1 VARLGSSLLLALW
14 AAWGAGCSTASAPP
28 PSPRP
33 LSIVL
38 VTIDTLR
45 ADRLRPSTMPA
56 LDRLARESV
65 VFAQTVSVAP
75 LTLPAHASI
84 LTGLYPPR
92 HGVRDNHLFS
102 LEADVP
108 TFTEALAQ
116 RGYATGAF
124 VSASVL
130 DRRYGLARGFAVYD
144 DDTGPLERPAAD
156 TIAAAERW
164 LASAPRPAFA
174 WIHLFEPHAPYR
186 TGTYDSEVRA
196 VDAALGGFVERLRQ
210 SPTWPQTI
218 VSVTADH
225 GESLGEH
232 GEKTH
237 GFFVYDSTLLVPW
250 VTRVPGRE
258 PATIP
263 HQARLVDVMPTLAAW
278 AGAAIQGPRGG
289 IDGVSLDAARPDGP
303 SPALEAY
310 SETFLPRH
318 QFGWSELRSLRTDR
332 TKWIAAPR
340 PEAYDLAADPGETR
354 NIAASAA
361 DRVRSMERQLAAVER
376 AAVARPARAS
386 DPVVAEQLMALGY
399 IAGGATADAACG
411 GADHDCTQRDDP
423 KDKVRVYQLTMD
435 ALESSEGGR
444 PAEALAM
451 LRAAERLDPGTA
463 PVPFLRGVVLGNI
476 GRFDEAADA
485 LERAVALS
493 PRHVLARFK
502 LALAYVRTDRPD
514 RAERVLEGVLRDEP
528 RNVRALHN
536 LAAIAYTRGQ
546 LDRAAALEQQA
557 VALDANYAEAW
568 NTLGAIDIL
577 RRQPVRAV
585 TALQRATSLDP
596 RNAQAFRNL
605 AIALRATG
613 DRAAADRA
621 ALRACELDRRLC
633 GL

>member
-1 VARLGSSLLLALW
+1 
-14 AAWGAGCSTASAPP
+14 
-28 PSPRP
+28 
-33 LSIVL
+33 VL

-45 ADRLRPSTMPA
+45 ADRVGASAMPA
-56 LDRLARESV
+56 LDRLARESI
-65 VFAQTVSVAP
+65 VFARTVSVAP

-84 LTGLYPPR
+84 LTALYPPR

-102 LEADVP
+102 LGADVP
-108 TFTEALAQ
+108 TFTEALAR

-130 DRRYGLARGFAVYD
+130 NRRYGLARGFGAYD
-144 DDTGPLERPAAD
+144 DDTGPLERAAAD
-156 TIAAAERW
+156 TFAAAERW

-174 WIHLFEPHAPYR
+174 WIHLFEPHAPYK
-186 TGTYDSEVRA
+186 TGTYDAEVRA
-196 VDAALGGFVERLRQ
+196 ADTALGRFIDGIRQ
-210 SPTWPQTI
+210 SAFWPDTL

-250 VTRVPGRE
+250 ITRVPGRE
-258 PATIP
+258 AATITS
-263 HQARLVDVMPTLAAW
+263 QARLVDVMPTLAEW
-278 AGAAIQGPRGG
+278 AGAAIEWPKGS
-289 IDGVSLDAARPDGP
+289 IDGVSLAAARADSP

-310 SETFLPRH
+310 SETWLPRH

-332 TKWIAAPR
+332 AKFIAAPA

-354 NIAASAA
+354 NIASSASE
-361 DRVRSMERQLAAVER
+361 RVRSMERQLAALER
-376 AAVARPARAS
+376 APVARPPRAS

-399 IAGGATADAACG
+399 IAPSGPEVACG
-411 GADHDCTQRDDP
+411 AALAGCERGEDP
-423 KDKVRVYQLTMD
+423 KDKIRVYQLTMD
-435 ALESSEGGR
+435 ALEASELGR
-444 PAEALAM
+444 PADALEM
-451 LRAAERLDPGTA
+451 LRTAERLDARTA
-463 PVPFLRGVVLGNI
+463 QVPFVLGVVLGNV
-476 GRFDEAADA
+476 GRFDEAATA

-502 LALAYVRTDRPD
+502 LALAYVRTNRAD
-514 RAERVLEGVLRDEP
+514 RAQRVLEGVLRDEP
-528 RNVRALHN
+528 QNVRALHN
-536 LAAIAYTRGQ
+536 LAAIAYTRGD

-557 VALDANYAEAW
+557 VALDAGYAEAW

-577 RRQPVRAV
+577 RQQPTRAV
-585 TALQRATSLDP
+585 AALQRATTIDP
-596 RNAQAFRNL
+596 TNAQAFRNL

-613 DRAAADRA
+613 DQAAAERA

-633 GL
+633 E